1 MPRTLS
7 PLGSIQHGLPGLP
20 AWKKKPALTAGRS
33 NDAMKQTLYSE
44 NLFVR
49 TIGKS
54 EILSATAPEVRATF
68 RAPVCLL
75 SEKDQPVA
83 ALAD

>member
-1 MPRTLS
+1 MEEEAS
-7 PLGSIQHGLPGLP
+7 
-20 AWKKKPALTAGRS
+20 AALTAGRS

-54 EILSATAPEVRATF
+54 EILSATAPEIRSTF
-68 RAPVCLL
+68 RAPVFLL
-75 SEKDQPVA
+75 AEKDQPVT
-83 ALAD
+83 ALAV

>member
-1 MPRTLS
+1 
-7 PLGSIQHGLPGLP
+7 
-20 AWKKKPALTAGRS
+20 
-33 NDAMKQTLYSE
+33 MKQTLYSE

-54 EILSATAPEVRATF
+54 EILSATAPEVRAPL
-68 RAPVCLL
+68 RAPVFLL
-75 SEKDQPVA
+75 AQNDQPVA